1 MIWLVGEAN
10 LQGVGLWS
18 ALPTPITF
26 LLWKHLGAFG
36 ILASPYFNSR
46 RKIRARPVLDLRGQ
60 VAGHWGVG
68 RARGGPQR
76 LQQSL
81 LQPRARGGAAEI
93 HPLPLRSLADYTP
106 PLPSRPKLRLRL
118 RLQFATSSAALPS
131 LRRLRWLRLDV
142 LVQGRPP
149 AGLGWAPLTLRWS
162 HESERGSAGA
172 GLPPQPGPGLRGGQL
187 AGR

>member
-36 ILASPYFNSR
+36 ILASPYFSSR
-46 RKIRARPVLDLRGQ
+46 RKIRARPVQDLRGQ

-81 LQPRARGGAAEI
+81 LQPRARRGAAEI

-118 RLQFATSSAALPS
+118 RLQFATSSAAATKSPAAQVAPLRCPS
-131 LRRLRWLRLDV
+131 PGPTP
-142 LVQGRPP
+142 GRI
-149 AGLGWAPLTLRWS
+149 GLGSPHSPL
-162 HESERGSAGA
+162 ES
-172 GLPPQPGPGLRGGQL
+172 
-187 AGR
+187 